1 MTGQLKRIVI
11 SILLLPAAV
20 AVAAAQGLYWES
32 TMTGGSTAAVMS
44 QNYYMPR
51 MFKVVQKGEG
61 ENILLFRL
69 DRERI
74 YMLDPAEKT
83 YQEMTFAE
91 VEQQMKQMSAM
102 MDQQMADLEK
112 QMESMPPEQ
121 RKMLEQQM
129 GGLLK
134 PKASGSKPEI
144 MKTGETKKV
153 AGMAASKYV
162 VRRDGKDVIAIW
174 AAPEVKD
181 WAGMRADFLQFA
193 QRMGSLSRITEGMS
207 DAYNRIDGFP
217 VQTEIGG
224 MTNTVTKVERKSTPP
239 SAFDVPAGYKKAE
252 QK

>member
-1 MTGQLKRIVI
+1 
-11 SILLLPAAV
+11 
-20 AVAAAQGLYWES
+20 
-32 TMTGGSTAAVMS
+32 MTGGQGAAATS

-51 MFKVVQKGEG
+51 MFKVVQKGQD

-69 DRERI
+69 DREKI
-74 YMLDPAEKT
+74 YLLNPAEKT
-83 YQEMTFAE
+83 YQEMTFAQ
-91 VEQQMKQMSAM
+91 VEKQMKQMSAM
-102 MDQQMADLEK
+102 MDQQMDQLEK
-112 QMESMPPEQ
+112 QMESMSPEE
-121 RKMLEQQM
+121 RKMVEQQM

-134 PKASGSKPEI
+134 SKKTGAKPEI
-144 MKTGETKKV
+144 VKTGESKKV
-153 AGMAASKYV
+153 SGMTANKYV

-217 VQTEIGG
+217 VLTEIGG
-224 MTNTVTKVERKSTPP
+224 MINTVTKVERKSTSP
-239 SAFDVPAGYKKAE
+239 SAFDVPAGYKKSE

>member
-1 MTGQLKRIVI
+1 MTGLLKRTMILGLI
-11 SILLLPAAV
+11 LSIGAAV
-20 AVAAAQGLYWES
+20 ADAQGMYWES
-32 TMTGGSTAAVMS
+32 TMTGGQTPAATS
-44 QNYYMPR
+44 QNFYMPR

-69 DRERI
+69 DREKI
-74 YMLDPAEKT
+74 YLLNPANKT

-102 MDQQMADLEK
+102 MDQQMAELEK
-112 QMESMPPEQ
+112 QMESMSPEE

-129 GGLLK
+129 GGLMK
-134 PKASGSKPEI
+134 PKTSGAKPEI
-144 MKTGETKKV
+144 VKTGETKKV

-181 WAGMRADFLQFA
+181 WAGMRTDFLQFA
-193 QRMGSLSRITEGMS
+193 KRMGSLSRITEGMS
-207 DAYNRIDGFP
+207 DAYNKIDGFP
-217 VQTEIGG
+217 VLTEIGG
-224 MTNTVTKVERKSTPP
+224 MTNTVTKVERKSTPA
-239 SAFDVPAGYKKAE
+239 SAFDVPAGYKKSE